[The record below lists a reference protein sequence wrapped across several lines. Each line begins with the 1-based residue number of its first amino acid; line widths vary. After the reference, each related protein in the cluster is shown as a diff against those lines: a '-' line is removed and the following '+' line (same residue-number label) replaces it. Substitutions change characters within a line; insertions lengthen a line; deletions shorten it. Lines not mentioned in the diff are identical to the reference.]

1 MTRIDFYLLQD
12 VALPAMHRFAC
23 ALAAKA
29 MSKGTQVYVRAPDPA
44 VAQEIDALM
53 WAYPPERF
61 VPHATDLA
69 DADQVPVIIHAEPPR
84 QATGLMINLGDD
96 VAPFFGRFDRVAEIV
111 VGERKAEGRARYKHY
126 RDRGCPLYHHEL
138 DDWEARPA

>member
-12 VALPAMHRFAC
+12 LELPAMYRFAC

-29 MSKGTQVYVRAPDPA
+29 SATGTRVFVRTPDESA
-44 VAQEIDALM
+44 AGEVDALM

-61 VPHATDLA
+61 VPHSTDPRES
-69 DADQVPVIIHAEPPR
+69 DITPVLIHAEPPR
-84 QATGLMINLGDD
+84 QASGLMINLGDD

-138 DDWEARPA
+138 DDWEARSA

>member
-12 VALPAMHRFAC
+12 VNVPAMHRFAC

-29 MSKGTQVYVRAPDPA
+29 VQNGTRVYVRAPTPEITA
-44 VAQEIDALM
+44 EIDGLM

-61 VPHATDLA
+61 VPHATEHGEA
-69 DADQVPVIIHAEPPR
+69 DPVIIHHEPPR
-84 QATGLMINLGDD
+84 QASGLMINLGED

-138 DDWEARPA
+138 QDWEARPA

>member
-12 VALPAMHRFAC
+12 TAVPAMHRFAC

-29 MSKGTQVYVRAPDPA
+29 IQTGTQVFVRAPDPA
-44 VAQEIDALM
+44 VISELDELM
-53 WAYPPERF
+53 WAYPEERF
-61 VPHATDLA
+61 VPHTTSIAEA
-69 DADQVPVIIHAEPPR
+69 GRAPVIIHPEPPR
-84 QATGLMINLGDD
+84 QVSGLMINLGPD

-111 VGERKAEGRARYKHY
+111 VGEQKEAGRARYKHY

-138 DDWEARPA
+138 DDWETK